1 MGFEGS
7 IFEGSIFEEVPAC
20 LLELAHLPLQIP
32 DDYVRSNAMATR
44 SDANAAET
52 AIGGANGDA
61 EECERDGKQPQSVI
75 QTDAGD
81 NVGNDGDL
89 ITLHIDMKGDKNS
102 ISIWDEAKDCGC
114 EQESFDIDSN
124 DAYGVE
130 LQGVSIREYENVLQ
144 DI

>member
-1 MGFEGS
+1 
-7 IFEGSIFEEVPAC
+7 
-20 LLELAHLPLQIP
+20 
-32 DDYVRSNAMATR
+32 MATPHIG
-44 SDANAAET
+44 SDANAAEPSP
-52 AIGGANGDA
+52 GGANDRQHGDA
-61 EECERDGKQPQSVI
+61 EECERDGKQPQSVS

-81 NVGNDGDL
+81 TVGNDGDL
-89 ITLHIDMKGDKNS
+89 IALHIDMKGDKSS
-102 ISIWDEAKDCGC
+102 IDIWDEAKDCGC

>member
-1 MGFEGS
+1 MRGFQHV
-7 IFEGSIFEEVPAC
+7 F
-20 LLELAHLPLQIP
+20 LHLPLQIP
-32 DDYVRSNAMATR
+32 DDYVRSNATHIG
-44 SDANAAET
+44 SDANAAEPSP
-52 AIGGANGDA
+52 GGANDRQHGDA
-61 EECERDGKQPQSVI
+61 EECERDGKQPQSVS

-81 NVGNDGDL
+81 TVGNDGDL
-89 ITLHIDMKGDKNS
+89 IADMKGDKNS

-144 DI
+144 DL